1 MNTELQRLA
10 DRLAEKLGRAVEID
24 DRQMLPLAVTRQS
37 GTVDSVRV
45 TSVLNR
51 ESSPEVRRFIY
62 SLGIDKSVGPVRY
75 PANKELG
82 TWPRIGFPL
91 RHEGVLH
98 GYLWLI
104 DEPSLSEPE
113 LHLCEATADMATEVL
128 LAEAQAQAT
137 NLDREHAIV
146 QYLLGDDAFRDMPDS
161 EGIVSLAESM
171 TAVYGAIG
179 KNGQG
184 LTRSEQRSLASN
196 LSYIR
201 PSGRSVLGATEHGLL
216 LVAPSEFVA
225 KRLEPFKDD
234 VGRWAEKGGHVVKGW
249 GIGSEALGLESLRA
263 SVAHARHASRVAGA
277 SGREEAHWSTLGA
290 DVAFFGLEWSI
301 ETIRLLYPGVEV
313 LLLPENRTLRETLM
327 AYLDSGGDT
336 AVAAEALNV
345 HRTTFYYRLDKLR
358 SVLGTGWERGEHRLG
373 AHLALLLA
381 RRLEA
386 DS

>member
-1 MNTELQRLA
+1 MNSELQRLA

-37 GTVDSVRV
+37 GNVDSVRV
-45 TSVLNR
+45 ASVLNR

-62 SLGIDKSVGPVRY
+62 SLGIDTSAGPVRY

-104 DEPSLSEPE
+104 DEPALSEAE
-113 LHLCEATADMATEVL
+113 LQLCEATADLATEVL
-128 LAEAQAQAT
+128 LTEAQSQAIT
-137 NLDREHAIV
+137 LDREHAIV
-146 QYLLGDDAFRDMPDS
+146 EYLLADDAFREMPDS
-161 EGIVSLAESM
+161 EGIVSLAESV
-171 TAVYGAIG
+171 TAVYVAIG
-179 KNGQG
+179 RPGRK
-184 LTRSEQRSLASN
+184 LTRSEQRSLAAN

-201 PSGRSVLGATEHGLL
+201 PSGRSVLGATDHGLL

-234 VGRWAEKGGHVVKGW
+234 VGRWAGKTGHTVKGW
-249 GIGSEALGLESLRA
+249 GIGSEALGLASLRA
-263 SVAHARHASRVAGA
+263 SVAHARHASRVASA
-277 SGREEAHWSTLGA
+277 SGREEAQWNALGA

-301 ETIRLLYPGVEV
+301 ETIRILYPGVEV

-336 AVAAEALNV
+336 AVAAESLKV

-358 SVLGTGWERGEHRLG
+358 NVLGTGWEHGEHRLG
-373 AHLALLLA
+373 VHLALLLA
-381 RRLEA
+381 RRLEV